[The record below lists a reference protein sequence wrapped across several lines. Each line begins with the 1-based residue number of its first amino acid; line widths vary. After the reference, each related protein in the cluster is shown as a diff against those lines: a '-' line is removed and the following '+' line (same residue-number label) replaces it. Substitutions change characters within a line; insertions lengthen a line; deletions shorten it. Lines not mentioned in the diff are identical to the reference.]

1 MFNAPVLS
9 EPDLPLFPDQSPEAT
24 QLVALVLFQLN
35 VVESFWD
42 TLAGLADKDSAGA
55 RAATVMLTVSVAVPP
70 GPLQDKLNTLS
81 EVSDDIVCEP
91 DVTLLPDQSPE
102 AVQPVVLLL
111 FQLNVVEPLKGR
123 LDALAVRLTDDADGP
138 ATVTLTE
145 SLALPPGPV
154 QVKLYVLPV
163 RRLLISVDPEGLLL
177 PDQSPEA
184 VQLLALLLAQLS
196 CVEPL

>member
-1 MFNAPVLS
+1 M
-9 EPDLPLFPDQSPEAT
+9 PLF
-24 QLVALVLFQLN
+24 
-35 VVESFWD
+35 
-42 TLAGLADKDSAGA
+42 
-55 RAATVMLTVSVAVPP
+55 
-70 GPLQDKLNTLS
+70 
-81 EVSDDIVCEP
+81 
-91 DVTLLPDQSPE
+91 PDQSPE

-111 FQLNVVEPLKGR
+111 FQLNVVDPAKGR

-154 QVKLYVLPV
+154 QVKRYVLAE
-163 RRLLISVDPEGLLL
+163 RRLLILVEPEEFLL

-196 CVEPL
+196 SVDPL